1 MALFKLPKKDKKS
14 KSGGNTGPLHTTLIM
29 QGLRKLSGK
38 EGMQIPFIGK
48 LAPEKQI
55 VYTAIST
62 AICVLLAAAALT
74 YSNYQVGRKADFV
87 GTSTE
92 MQMLS
97 QRIAKG
103 AQLAVLGNKE
113 AFDQLKDSKKRFD
126 ANLKRQEVKFKLA
139 EGVKK
144 EDAIK
149 LEKVKVGGFEGKYQD
164 ISGTFLFKAAPFDP
178 NAKVTEKEGYRQI
191 YVIFE
196 AKEGEVVSM
205 ILVGPAATIEKNK
218 KGFDEFLKSFK

>member
-1 MALFKLPKKDKKS
+1 MRRLVLALAVAALGGYAAAADDKSSTVKFAGLTGTTPAGWKEETPSNRMRLAQFKLPKAEKDKEDAELS
-14 KSGGNTGPLHTTLIM
+14 VFVSPGGG
-29 QGLRKLSGK
+29 G
-38 EGMQIPFIGK
+38 
-48 LAPEKQI
+48 
-55 VYTAIST
+55 V
-62 AICVLLAAAALT
+62 
-74 YSNYQVGRKADFV
+74 
-87 GTSTE
+87 
-92 MQMLS
+92 
-97 QRIAKG
+97 
-103 AQLAVLGNKE
+103 
-113 AFDQLKDSKKRFD
+113 D
-126 ANLKRQEVKFKLA
+126 ANLKRQEVKFKIP

-164 ISGTFLFKAAPFDP
+164 IAGTFLFKAAPFDP
-178 NAKVTEKEGYRQI
+178 NAKVTEKEGYRQL